1 MVPDARTP
9 ATVRLTSPEFIA
21 DPYPT
26 YAWLRQHAPV
36 YFSEDWQGFA
46 LTRYAD
52 VLAGLRDP
60 RLSAQRVPSGASQ
73 SSQAMRERLEPS
85 LRFFA
90 RWALFADPPEHTR
103 LRGLLNRAFLPKLI
117 EAMRPRLQELVDELL
132 SGLLTP
138 GWAADGRAEAG
149 PPRDIDAIAGLAAPL
164 PMLVIGEILGLPRQD
179 WPALK
184 PWSNAL
190 AAFLGARQKQ
200 PAVLEGLCDA
210 INELD
215 RYFRAH
221 IRARRQ
227 APPREDLLQA
237 LLSAEEQGGL
247 LSEDELVATCGLAL
261 FAGNETTGDLIG
273 SAIWLLTQHPSVQ
286 ATLRQRPEA
295 IPAFVEE
302 ALRLESPVQRTGRV
316 AVQDFTLHDTLIRRG
331 QRVWLMIGSASRDE
345 AQFPHPDTLDLDR
358 SDSRHLAFGYGTH
371 FCVGAALARL
381 EAQLAIASLL
391 RILPSFTLDPTQ
403 APLRI
408 DNLMVRGFKRL
419 PLRLPSDDILAGSS
433 GR

>member
-1 MVPDARTP
+1 MTR
-9 ATVRLTSPEFIA
+9 SPISLSSAEFIL
-21 DPYPT
+21 DPYPA

-36 YFSEDWQGFA
+36 YFSEEWQGFA
-46 LTRYAD
+46 LTRYSD
-52 VLAGLRDP
+52 VFAALRDP
-60 RLSAQRVPSGASQ
+60 RLLAGRVPSGASH
-73 SSQAMRERLEPS
+73 SSPELQARLAPS
-85 LRFFA
+85 LSFFA

-117 EAMRPRLQELVDELL
+117 EAMRPRLQALVDELL
-132 SGLLTP
+132 QAWLRPDSARP
-138 GWAADGRAEAG
+138 ASAASPPAG
-149 PPRDIDAIAGLAAPL
+149 ALDAIAGLAAPL

-200 PAVLEGLCDA
+200 AAVLEQLCEA
-210 INELD
+210 IAELD

-227 APPREDLLQA
+227 QPLREDLLQA
-237 LLSAEEQGGL
+237 LLSAEEQGAL

-261 FAGNETTGDLIG
+261 FAGNETTADLIG
-273 SAIWLLTQHPSVQ
+273 SAIWLLAQHPKVQ
-286 ATLRQRPEA
+286 ETLRQDPQA
-295 IPAFVEE
+295 IPAFIEE
-302 ALRLESPVQRTGRV
+302 VLRLESPVQRTGRV
-316 AVQDFTLHDTLIRRG
+316 AAEDFTLHDQPIRKG

-345 AQFPHPDTLDLDR
+345 AQFPAPDTLSLARGDC
-358 SDSRHLAFGYGTH
+358 RHLAFGYGSH

-381 EAQLAIASLL
+381 EAQLAITSLL
-391 RILPSFTLDPTQ
+391 SALPRIELHAEP
-403 APLRI
+403 PLRI

-419 PLRLPSDDILAGSS
+419 YLQDPERAA
-433 GR
+433 RT